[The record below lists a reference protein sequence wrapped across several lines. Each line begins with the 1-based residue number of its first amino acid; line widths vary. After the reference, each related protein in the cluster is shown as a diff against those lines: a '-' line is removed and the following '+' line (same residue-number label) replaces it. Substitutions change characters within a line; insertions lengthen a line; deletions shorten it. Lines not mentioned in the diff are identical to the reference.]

1 MVDLATCAVT
11 ACDSHVWRFIA
22 VQDRDLIARMQIAV
36 LERFEELAL
45 KPGLALQERKRTVA
59 RAHALQFAKAPL
71 CMAVSTSPS
80 ASLMEELLAE
90 AGMTNDELEH
100 LCVHPDLQSAGAA
113 IQLLTTAAHS
123 MEYAACWTC
132 APIVAGRRLEELL
145 QIEPP
150 ARLVALV
157 AMGRPAEVPLAIR
170 RPPLSQVLS
179 FR

>member
-1 MVDLATCAVT
+1 MHAAQRLPVTGPQDDLEALVREPCRVRRFRDEPVPREDIERMVDLATCAVT

-90 AGMTNDELEH
+90 SIRAGGLGF
-100 LCVHPDLQSAGAA
+100 S
-113 IQLLTTAAHS
+113 TTRA
-123 MEYAACWTC
+123 
-132 APIVAGRRLEELL
+132 
-145 QIEPP
+145 
-150 ARLVALV
+150 
-157 AMGRPAEVPLAIR
+157 
-170 RPPLSQVLS
+170 
-179 FR
+179 